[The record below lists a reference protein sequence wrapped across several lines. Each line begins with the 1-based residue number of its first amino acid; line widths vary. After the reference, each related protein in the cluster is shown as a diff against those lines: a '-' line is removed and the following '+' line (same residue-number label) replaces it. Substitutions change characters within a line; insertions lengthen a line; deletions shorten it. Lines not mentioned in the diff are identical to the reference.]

1 MSGLLQSSLLSRDA
15 LDESRYAESLIVR
28 ATGLNLIDAPALNRR
43 LLALIR
49 RQCETYIAG
58 RSASIAE
65 SDAHR
70 IAESTLYTLSLRLKT
85 IPEPIAALA
94 LLLNG
99 VLDDLYAEGRA
110 IAGDRI
116 RRSQLA
122 YEIERA
128 RTAPTG
134 NECFDGTFFEAIPG
148 FFRFYN
154 PEYGAAETHITAD
167 YPVLNVSRSLRGI
180 EFIAEYLSAWQMEN
194 RVLRLLPPGFAR
206 RTTAQYAARAGL
218 NYSELEE
225 NLFLIAMAA
234 SIEPRE
240 GECGRL
246 LQFLK
251 CDSAA
256 VREYLLKTVA
266 TRESEWKLLRGVL
279 RA

>member
-1 MSGLLQSSLLSRDA
+1 M
-15 LDESRYAESLIVR
+15 
-28 ATGLNLIDAPALNRR
+28 
-43 LLALIR
+43 
-49 RQCETYIAG
+49 
-58 RSASIAE
+58 
-65 SDAHR
+65 
-70 IAESTLYTLSLRLKT
+70 
-85 IPEPIAALA
+85 
-94 LLLNG
+94 
-99 VLDDLYAEGRA
+99 
-110 IAGDRI
+110 
-116 RRSQLA
+116 
-122 YEIERA
+122 
-128 RTAPTG
+128 
-134 NECFDGTFFEAIPG
+134 
-148 FFRFYN
+148 
-154 PEYGAAETHITAD
+154 
-167 YPVLNVSRSLRGI
+167 NVSRSLRGI

-240 GECGRL
+240 GECERL

>member
-1 MSGLLQSSLLSRDA
+1 MSALQQSSLLSRDA
-15 LDESRYAESLIVR
+15 LEESHYIESLVAR
-28 ATGLNLIDAPALNRR
+28 AAELKLIDAPALNRR

-49 RQCETYIAG
+49 RQCELYTAG

-65 SDAHR
+65 ADAQR
-70 IAESTLYTLSLRLKT
+70 IAESTLYTLSLRLKA

-94 LLLNG
+94 LLQNG

-110 IAGDRI
+110 IADERI
-116 RRSQLA
+116 RRAHLM

-134 NECFDGTFFEAIPG
+134 NECFDGTFFSALPG
-148 FFRFYN
+148 FFRLYN

-167 YPVLNVSRSLRGI
+167 YPVLNVSRRLRGI
-180 EFIAEYLSAWQMEN
+180 EFIAEYLSAWQIEN
-194 RVLRLLPPGFAR
+194 RLLRLLPPGFAR
-206 RTTAQYAARAGL
+206 KAAAQYAARAGL

-225 NLFLIAMAA
+225 NLLLIALAA
-234 SIEPRE
+234 SIDPNKA
-240 GECGRL
+240 ECERL

-256 VREYLLKTVA
+256 VRDSLYRAIA
-266 TRESEWKLLRGVL
+266 THGQEWSLLRSAL